1 MEEFYGNKIKNMKI
15 NIGASFSDTDEEAI
29 AKDNETYTG
38 CKNAG
43 TTLATNT
50 SQKLP
55 AKADITLQIKK
66 VPKDIIIIVLRL
78 YLDNNKGN
86 IGPDTAT
93 AKANKLTNKPA
104 TDISIL

>member
-1 MEEFYGNKIKNMKI
+1 M
-15 NIGASFSDTDEEAI
+15 ATDEEAI

-104 TDISIL
+104 TDISILQLLAIYQ